1 MLAPRFVHLR
11 VGCSVAAFLR
21 NFQTGEAALEAWK
34 LHYVQLTPLLNEI
47 EGFSPFMLVLFN
59 NLQRD
64 SIYGMVFRVT
74 VGALLSTIDATTDIY
89 TFYTY
94 WQSGLHRQAMTLLFM
109 ILANLCFQV
118 SERSE
123 RALTKTCIIAMN
135 PEKWLQT

>member
-1 MLAPRFVHLR
+1 VRGASGERRAMRGEPKLKLNQSHARSPFRSLR
-11 VGCSVAAFLR
+11 VGFSVAAFLR

-89 TFYTY
+89 TFYT
-94 WQSGLHRQAMTLLFM
+94 
-109 ILANLCFQV
+109 
-118 SERSE
+118 
-123 RALTKTCIIAMN
+123 
-135 PEKWLQT
+135 